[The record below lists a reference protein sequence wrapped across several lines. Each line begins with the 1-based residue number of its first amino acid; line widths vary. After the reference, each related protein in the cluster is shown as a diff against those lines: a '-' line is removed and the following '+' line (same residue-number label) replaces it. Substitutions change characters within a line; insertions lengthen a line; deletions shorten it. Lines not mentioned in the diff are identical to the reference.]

1 VKLAATQ
8 DAVVGPDLSP
18 RFEANRTPIKN
29 RRRGHGPKIE
39 AAARRLWPD
48 GEIPSWLRP
57 IDIFRRLESELKRM
71 GCTASEMPSE
81 SSLKRWYARRQAE
94 SSGSQISTQAVE

>member
-1 VKLAATQ
+1 VKLAVTQ
-8 DAVVGPDLSP
+8 DAVGSDLGPP
-18 RFEANRTPIKN
+18 VEANRTPKKN
-29 RRRGHGPKIE
+29 RRRGHEPKIE

-57 IDIFRRLESELKRM
+57 VDVFRRLETELKRM
-71 GCTASEMPSE
+71 GCTAAEMPSE